1 MASLTLKNIPEP
13 LMYRLR
19 TVAERKNRSLNR
31 QVIEILQNATTPRKR
46 DVQATLERVREVRK
60 LFRRPVTLEEILAG
74 REEGRK

>member
-19 TVAERKNRSLNR
+19 TAAKRRNRSLNR
-31 QVIEILQNATTPRKR
+31 QVIEILQSATTPQER
-46 DVQATLERVREVRK
+46 DVRATLERIREVRK

-74 REEGRK
+74 PEEGRE